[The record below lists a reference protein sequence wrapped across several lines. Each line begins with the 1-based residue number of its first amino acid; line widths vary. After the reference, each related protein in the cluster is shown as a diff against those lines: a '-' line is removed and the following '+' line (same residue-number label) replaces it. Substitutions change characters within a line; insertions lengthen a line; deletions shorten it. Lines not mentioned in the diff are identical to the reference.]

1 MDIKKVRW
9 NAGDPSS
16 NLGGPITKKT
26 PYKDRREKMTRM
38 TRFEK
43 ARLIGARA
51 LQLAMG
57 AKPLVKIPE
66 TKDPI
71 DIATLELKKSVIP
84 LTVRK

>member
-1 MDIKKVRW
+1 MSK
-9 NAGDPSS
+9 
-16 NLGGPITKKT
+16 
-26 PYKDRREKMTRM
+26 M

-43 ARLIGARA
+43 VRLIGARA

-57 AKPLVKIPE
+57 AKPLVEISE
-66 TKDPI
+66 SKDPI